1 MRKESEESA
10 LAPGEVIACRYC
22 VEAHYRTHPLGELYR
37 CRDQNDGALGSS
49 VLLQRLRREFALP
62 GVQDRLFETR
72 GSASL
77 ESPVIADILD
87 YGEDIDGRPFLVTA
101 WSDDASLDA
110 VERPLGFAEAVA
122 IVVRV
127 ADALAPL
134 HAQGMLHGGIE
145 PASVLVDDQR
155 ELTGLLG
162 FGLAPAL
169 ATGADRTR
177 ALPLLVS
184 PAYAAPELITGE
196 PLGPDAD
203 VYALGILLWELI
215 FGQVPFR
222 GPILRVLDA
231 HLNRALPELEL
242 PFDAPASFVSTLQC
256 MLAKRPAERF
266 PNAGAVAER
275 LRGHLSEPGVFV
287 PVTLASATLDPTTLA
302 DHLTRVERE
311 DEEDETVM
319 FETVRDWGR
328 LRPLQA
334 APKPPAASKTVHVH
348 KPVQVHKPMQARA
361 RVLPRLA
368 LALAMCVGLVLLG
381 VWALER
387 DRFEIPV
394 ERSTAVEA
402 EQALASASAPEP
414 IAAEAITRVAAAPIE
429 PPQQEPPVPELPG
442 QLDASQFRAQKDRL
456 YADIARD
463 CTSGEVRRTLKL
475 AMRVD
480 AQGRVEAAKVLGKLG
495 ASKLGQCVERQ
506 ARALEF
512 PASRSGGSYRYTLRL
527 RP

>member
-1 MRKESEESA
+1 MRNESEESE
-10 LAPGEVIACRYC
+10 LEPGEVIACRYR

-37 CRDQNDGALGSS
+37 CCDQSNQAQSS

-62 GVQDRLFETR
+62 SVQDRLFETR

-87 YGEDIDGRPFLVTA
+87 YGEDIDGRPFLVTP

-127 ADALAPL
+127 AEALAPL
-134 HAQGMLHGGIE
+134 HAQGLLHGGIE
-145 PASVLVDDQR
+145 PASVLVDEQR

-184 PAYAAPELITGE
+184 PGYAAPELITGQ
-196 PLGPDAD
+196 PLGPQAD

-215 FGQVPFR
+215 FAQVPFR

-231 HLNRALPELEL
+231 HLNRALPNFEL
-242 PFDAPASFVSTLQC
+242 PFDAPASFASTLRR
-256 MLAKRPAERF
+256 MLAKRPEDRF
-266 PNAGAVAER
+266 ADAGAVAEQ
-275 LRGHLSEPGVFV
+275 LRGHLLEQPTFEP
-287 PVTLASATLDPTTLA
+287 PVQ
-302 DHLTRVERE
+302 E
-311 DEEDETVM
+311 DEDDETVV
-319 FETVRDWGR
+319 FEAVREWTVVPRLQPRRDVTPEPVHAARPRSR
-328 LRPLQA
+328 L
-334 APKPPAASKTVHVH
+334 
-348 KPVQVHKPMQARA
+348 
-361 RVLPRLA
+361 LPRLA
-368 LALAMCVGLVLLG
+368 IAVTMCASLVLLS
-381 VWALER
+381 VWAFER
-387 DRFEIPV
+387 DRTRV
-394 ERSTAVEA
+394 HA
-402 EQALASASAPEP
+402 EPSNVANAEHALASASGLSP
-414 IAAEAITRVAAAPIE
+414 IAVEAVSRAEQPGTRKAIE
-429 PPQQEPPVPELPG
+429 PAALTQHEQPSRTQPRE
-442 QLDASQFRAQKDRL
+442 QLGASKFRAQKDEL
-456 YADIARD
+456 YEGIERV
-463 CTSGEVRRTLKL
+463 CSKGVRRTVKV
-475 AMRVD
+475 AVRVD
-480 AQGRVEAAKVLGKLG
+480 GRGRVEAATVLGKMG

-512 PASRSGGSYRYTLRL
+512 PASRKGGFYVYTLRL